1 MQPCCD
7 AEIGCRDE
15 RQPRKN
21 QGTSSKYPVVLQME
35 TKGKCIIFSA
45 PSGAG
50 KTTIVHA
57 LLAKNLGLSFSVSAC
72 SRDPRPKEINGKDY
86 YFLGIEGFK
95 EQIQNDAFIEWEEVY
110 TNNFYGTLKNEIQRI
125 WDSGNAVIFDVDVIG
140 GLNLKKIFGENA
152 LAIFVQ
158 PPSFEELEQR
168 LRLRSTESEDKI
180 NQRMSK
186 ARKELEYA
194 SQFDKIL
201 VNENLDE
208 AIETAKS
215 WVEQFLKV

>member
-1 MQPCCD
+1 MP
-7 AEIGCRDE
+7 
-15 RQPRKN
+15 
-21 QGTSSKYPVVLQME
+21 ME

-72 SRDPRPKEINGKDY
+72 SRDPRPNEINGKDY

-95 EQIQNDAFIEWEEVY
+95 NQIKNDAFIEWEEVY
-110 TNNFYGTLKNEIQRI
+110 TNNFYGTLKEEITRI
-125 WDSGNAVIFDVDVIG
+125 WDEGKAVIFDVDVIG
-140 GLNLKKIFGENA
+140 GLNLKKIFGDKA

-158 PPSFEELEQR
+158 PPSFEELEHR
-168 LRLRSTESEDKI
+168 LRQRSTESEEKI

-194 SQFDKIL
+194 TQFDKIL
-201 VNENLDE
+201 VNENLE
-208 AIETAKS
+208 IAIDTAEN
-215 WVEQFLKV
+215 WVKLFLKA